1 MATKTIYPNGNA
13 IFTVPA
19 TQSVAISNFG
29 GGIAQIYYL
38 LINAN
43 APDAYQLQQT
53 LQNSSVTLGAF
64 TTDTVVKIEA
74 NGSKVIYDV
83 GSSPDTGI
91 GDADTLN
98 GLTSSSTTA
107 ADTIVARDSSGK
119 IAANG
124 ATVTD
129 NAPAYEL
136 FESDSSTAAKF
147 IISGGGVFIQ
157 AGASGS
163 GAVSSSGNLR
173 LSGYVG
179 ADLNTLTAKFGGSY
193 HTVYTANENPSLASG
208 SGISG
213 TFTTVDAKT
222 VTVTNGIITSI
233 V

>member
-1 MATKTIYPNGNA
+1 MALTTIYPNGTSTVN
-13 IFTVPA
+13 VPA
-19 TQSVAISNFG
+19 TESIAISNYG
-29 GGIAQIYYL
+29 GGIASIYYL
-38 LINAN
+38 VENAN
-43 APDAYQLQQT
+43 RPDAFQLQQT
-53 LQNSSVTLGAF
+53 LENSSVTLGAF

-98 GLTSSSTTA
+98 GLASSSTTA

-147 IISGGGVFIQ
+147 IVSGGGVFIQ

-193 HTVYTANENPSLASG
+193 HTVYTANENSSLADG
-208 SGISG
+208 SGITGS
-213 TFTTVDAKT
+213 FTTVDGKT
-222 VTVTNGIITSI
+222 ITVTNGIITAI